1 MKWISLSELSTSK
14 NIIHF
19 KMCQLMCYPEQWHPK
34 AGSKVPHLTI
44 IVRPTIC
51 TNSTNWRSWP
61 QYFIFILIPPDLMLR
76 LDWSLEKKLMN
87 VEIEFIWTLRRKRID
102 VGSHPLLSLSGQ
114 PQLFKDPRLNVKK
127 ESKKI
132 FKLSAGVDFSSSPF
146 FSKFCKRTLIQHVFF
161 ISLP

>member
-1 MKWISLSELSTSK
+1 
-14 NIIHF
+14 
-19 KMCQLMCYPEQWHPK
+19 
-34 AGSKVPHLTI
+34 
-44 IVRPTIC
+44 
-51 TNSTNWRSWP
+51 
-61 QYFIFILIPPDLMLR
+61 
-76 LDWSLEKKLMN
+76 MN

-161 ISLP
+161 IFLP

>member
-19 KMCQLMCYPEQWHPK
+19 KMRQLMCYPEQWHPK

-44 IVRPTIC
+44 IARPTIC

-87 VEIEFIWTLRRKRID
+87 VEIEFGLWGERGSMLVPTPSSPCRVNLNYSRIPVSTSRKSRRKFSSFLLVLIFL
-102 VGSHPLLSLSGQ
+102 PLL
-114 PQLFKDPRLNVKK
+114 
-127 ESKKI
+127 
-132 FKLSAGVDFSSSPF
+132 F
-146 FSKFCKRTLIQHVFF
+146 F
-161 ISLP
+161 